1 MFKLLTLELL
11 QMFMVEMVK
20 TSFKLQLTTIFQEL
34 VLIELKKEKVQNAQ
48 HQIGL
53 LSTGELQ
60 LEMVELLMVPKKREM
75 EDHKKLL

>member
-1 MFKLLTLELL
+1 
-11 QMFMVEMVK
+11 MFMVEMVK